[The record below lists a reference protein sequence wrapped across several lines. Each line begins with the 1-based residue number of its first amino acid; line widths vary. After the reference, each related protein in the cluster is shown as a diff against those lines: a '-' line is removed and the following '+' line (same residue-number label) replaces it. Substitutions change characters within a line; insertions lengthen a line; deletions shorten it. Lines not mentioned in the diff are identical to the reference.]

1 MKTIE
6 EIYEKTISGKKGL
19 TRKQAVNI
27 INQKTKVGFYRASNG
42 LQQMENKG
50 LILNWEVEPHQ
61 EIDLKIQQA
70 KRLFEK
76 YPNLQ
81 KLSSRFSLEFV
92 WVEDNITPQIMVRYQ
107 GVRDSVS
114 EVLKMAQKNAEFR
127 KSQKN
132 S

>member
-27 INQKTKVGFYRASNG
+27 INQKTNAGFYRASNG

-70 KRLFEK
+70 KQLFEK

-92 WVEDNITPQIMVRYQ
+92 WVEDSIPPEVRVRYQ
-107 GVRDSVS
+107 EIGYRVS
-114 EVLKMAQKNAEFR
+114 EALKMAQKNAGFR